1 MISIPIWP
9 GSSSF
14 SAGTTPFG
22 FYDTDTI
29 FQSDADKVAKWCG
42 VRLGFPIVN
51 VELQSGSFY
60 AAFEEAVNT
69 YGNEV
74 YQYKVR
80 ENYLSMEGNSTSS
93 ILNNKVITPS
103 LGTTIRIAQT
113 YGSEAGSGGNV
124 TYHKGILPLTAS
136 MQLYDLNAWAQSQG
150 ITGSIEI
157 KRVFN
162 DAPSAMQRYFDPFAG
177 VGTGPQ
183 AMFEA
188 FGIGNMSP
196 GISFMM
202 MPVNFDVHKSS
213 SN

>member
-69 YGNEV
+69 YGNEI

-93 ILNNKVITPS
+93 TFNNKVIH
-103 LGTTIRIAQT
+103 L
-113 YGSEAGSGGNV
+113 
-124 TYHKGILPLTAS
+124 H
-136 MQLYDLNAWAQSQG
+136 
-150 ITGSIEI
+150 
-157 KRVFN
+157 
-162 DAPSAMQRYFDPFAG
+162 
-177 VGTGPQ
+177 
-183 AMFEA
+183 
-188 FGIGNMSP
+188 
-196 GISFMM
+196 
-202 MPVNFDVHKSS
+202 
-213 SN
+213 